1 MATKFVERL
10 LNAKPLPVPW
20 EVGEALA
27 ACVLAEDPTRGI
39 RWPWNSARDR
49 RSPRASLPGP
59 DLIGVCLEKD
69 TALLLFGEVKT
80 SSERSTPP
88 SVMQGKRGMAAQLE
102 RIVTS
107 PEIQLALLSWL
118 LARCR
123 NSPDRDLYEQA
134 IERYLESEGKDVLL
148 VGALLR
154 DTAPSELD
162 LKGTAERLAKR
173 IDPATCIELIAL
185 YLPLPIHGWPQLL

>member
-1 MATKFVERL
+1 M
-10 LNAKPLPVPW
+10 PW

-27 ACVLAEDPTRGI
+27 ACILAADPTRGV

-59 DLIGVCLEKD
+59 DLVGLCFEND
-69 TALLLFGEVKT
+69 TAVLLFGEVKT
-80 SSERSTPP
+80 SSDPSTPP
-88 SVMQGKRGMAAQLE
+88 NVMQGKRGMAAQLE
-102 RIVTS
+102 RIATS
-107 PEIQLALLSWL
+107 SEIQLALLSWL

-154 DTAPSELD
+154 DTDPSELD
-162 LKGTAERLAKR
+162 LKGTAERLSKR
-173 IDPATCIELIAL
+173 IDSATPVELIAL
-185 YLPLPIHGWPQLL
+185 YLPEPIKGWPHLLRGTDR